1 MTRNSTVGVPP
12 MPDPNLSLL
21 TLPHNLIVWLAAHPV
36 AWWAVAG
43 FWAGWAA
50 RGRLTRYALGF
61 GLGRRQ

>member
-1 MTRNSTVGVPP
+1 

-21 TLPHNLIVWLAAHPV
+21 TLSHNMVLWLADHPF
-36 AWWAVAG
+36 AWFAVTG
-43 FWAGWAA
+43 FWAGWTA